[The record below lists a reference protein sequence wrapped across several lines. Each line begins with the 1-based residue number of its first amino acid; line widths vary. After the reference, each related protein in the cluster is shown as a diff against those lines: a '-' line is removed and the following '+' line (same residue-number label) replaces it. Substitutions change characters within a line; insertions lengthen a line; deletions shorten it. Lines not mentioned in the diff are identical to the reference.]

1 MGNWTKQNLVDYPEM
16 SVGNVSNQNKTA
28 YVFFK
33 YAGWVYIVLSVL
45 LLQFAVW
52 LRISDLM
59 HPSIFSWIRISDVM
73 PHGAPLDKLEVRYAE
88 YAWLGLLHMIPGLIF
103 VTLAPLQFIT
113 RIRQGHIAFHRG
125 MGRVIATCG
134 IVSGLMALPIAFML
148 PAFGGIGTQAA
159 GVFFGIIFLF
169 SLVRAVQCIRR
180 KEIASHREW
189 MIRAFSLATGAAT
202 VRIFFGLLILIT
214 GLDFEAVTATSFWL
228 GFSVNLLVAEIWIN
242 YTRPHP
248 LKKERG
254 WIH

>member
-1 MGNWTKQNLVDYPEM
+1 MSVYGLSSHWRNSRKKGDRIKQGLVDYSEM
-16 SVGNVSNQNKTA
+16 SVGNVSNQNKTV

-45 LLQFAVW
+45 LLQSSVW

-59 HPSIFSWIRISDVM
+59 HPSIFSWIQISDVM
-73 PHGAPLDKLEVRYAE
+73 PPGQSLDKLEVRYAE
-88 YAWLGLLHMIPGLIF
+88 HPWLGLLHLIPGLIF

-113 RIRQGHIAFHRG
+113 KIRQGHIAFHRG

-180 KEIASHREW
+180 KEIANHREW
-189 MIRAFSLATGAAT
+189 MIRAFSLAAPVARENA
-202 VRIFFGLLILIT
+202 RI
-214 GLDFEAVTATSFWL
+214 
-228 GFSVNLLVAEIWIN
+228 
-242 YTRPHP
+242 
-248 LKKERG
+248 
-254 WIH
+254 IHSR